1 MQDIIFGALISD
13 ELKLVHHRSGLQH
26 NYAIEPLNPKPDQ
39 PVAIFALVGADINL
53 DEVVCYYTLDGGQPV
68 ASNRTGAERLD
79 RVKQLGLNLARP

>member
-13 ELKLVHHRSGLQH
+13 ELKLVHHRSGPQH

-53 DEVVCYYTLDGGQPV
+53 DEVVCYYARWRSTGRLQPYRG
-68 ASNRTGAERLD
+68 RTS
-79 RVKQLGLNLARP
+79 